1 MADNAKKVEAAAAVA
16 EDKVAKQ
23 VVILEGSTNC
33 KLLQLKHIS
42 DLLLMSTIVVSLPIL
57 ALAMC
62 LLYMEDYECEALL
75 RLSRLQV
82 GIGIGL
88 VFIFLIS
95 NAALLLRSRLP
106 MVGVMLVMVPLLM
119 MLTIGLTFVGAYKME
134 SKRITASPMW
144 FKSKVYNNNKWS
156 DIKSCI
162 YKSETCE
169 EMAITSMALSSYVLN
184 MQKLTPI
191 ESGCCRPPT
200 FCEMEAVN
208 ATFWVKKDHK
218 SNRTHPYDADCDTW
232 SNDQNILCYDCQS
245 FREGFLSTVERK
257 WRELGLFMV
266 TMAVE
271 LIICHLSVFLGT
283 MFDTLGS

>member
-16 EDKVAKQ
+16 EEKGAKQ
-23 VVILEGSTNC
+23 ALILEGSTKC
-33 KLLQLKHIS
+33 F
-42 DLLLMSTIVVSLPIL
+42 LLMFTFTLSLPVL
-57 ALAMC
+57 AWAMC
-62 LLYMEDYECEALL
+62 LLYMKHYECEDLL
-75 RLSRLQV
+75 RLPRLQV

-119 MLTIGLTFVGAYKME
+119 MFTIGLTFVGAYKME

-156 DIKSCI
+156 EIKSYI
-162 YKSETCE
+162 HKSETCE

-184 MQKLTPI
+184 MQNLTPI
-191 ESGCCRPPT
+191 QSGCCRPPT

-218 SNRTHPYDADCDTW
+218 SSRTHPYDTDCDTW
-232 SNDQNILCYDCQS
+232 NNDQNILCYDCQS
-245 FREGFLSTVERK
+245 CREGFLRTVEYK

-266 TMAVE
+266 TTAVE
-271 LIICHLSVFLGT
+271 LIISHLSVFLGT
-283 MFDTLGS
+283 MLEH